1 VGKAVN
7 PYAQR
12 RQGRE
17 PVTYDHPS
25 LEPVLEET
33 LGVILFQ
40 EQVLQVAMALAGFTA
55 GQAEAL
61 RRAMSRKRSREA
73 MESLWRQFRIG
84 ALENG
89 VDEKTAR
96 KVFDKL
102 LGFAEFGFPKSHSA
116 AFALLAYQSAWLK
129 KYYPAEFYCALFNAQ
144 PMGFYPPHVLTKDAQ
159 RHGIEVLSPDVNRS
173 GARCT
178 VEERAVRI
186 GFAYVQDIGQ
196 EAARALE
203 EERRQN
209 GDFRSLSDF
218 VRRVRLKREPIENL
232 ISAGA
237 FDEFGLNRREL
248 QWQLG
253 LLYRPSNGQFDLALP
268 VEQDMVSLLEL
279 TEWERMAA
287 DYSILAL
294 SPNYHPMALMRPHLH
309 EGIVST
315 AYLERLP
322 DGTQVEVAG
331 LVVCR
336 QRPMTAKGFVFM
348 LLEDEFGMANV
359 VVKPQLY
366 ERYRSLV
373 RAEPFVLVQGE
384 LQRRDGTTNVI
395 AQSLSVLRVP
405 RSLTAPRDHSFR

>member
-25 LEPVLEET
+25 LEAALEET

-61 RRAMSRKRSREA
+61 RRAMSRKRSLEA
-73 MESLWRQFRIG
+73 MESFWRQFRVG
-84 ALENG
+84 ALESG

-96 KVFDKL
+96 TVFGKL
-102 LGFAEFGFPKSHSA
+102 LGFAEFGFPKSHAA

-129 KYYPAEFYCALFNAQ
+129 KYYPAEFYCALLNAQ

-159 RHGIEVLSPDVNRS
+159 RHGIEVLPPDVSRS
-173 GARCT
+173 GACCT
-178 VEERAVRI
+178 VEDGAVRI
-186 GFAYVQDIGQ
+186 GFAYVQGIGQ

-203 EERRQN
+203 EEQRRN
-209 GDFRSLSDF
+209 GLFRSLSDF
-218 VRRVRLKREPIENL
+218 VRRVSLKREPIENL
-232 ISAGA
+232 IQVGA
-237 FDEFGLNRREL
+237 FDQFGLNRREFL
-248 QWQLG
+248 WQLG
-253 LLYRPSNGQFDLALP
+253 LLYRPSNGQLVLLLP
-268 VEQDMVSLLEL
+268 VEQDIVALAEM
-279 TEWERMAA
+279 TDWERMAA
-287 DYSILAL
+287 DYGILAL
-294 SPNYHPMALMRPHLH
+294 SPDYHPMGLMRPRLH
-309 EGIVST
+309 ERIVST
-315 AYLERLP
+315 AHLEHLP

-331 LVVCR
+331 MVVCR

-366 ERYRSLV
+366 ERHRSLV
-373 RAEPFVLVQGE
+373 RAEPFVLVTGE
-384 LQRRDGTTNVI
+384 LQRRDGTVNVI
-395 AQSLSVLRVP
+395 AED
-405 RSLTAPRDHSFR
+405 LTALPIRPPLATPQAHNFA